1 MAEDGRRYL
10 VMGTSGH
17 IDHGK
22 TSLVRALTGVD
33 TDTLE
38 EEKRR
43 GITINL
49 GFAHLELGQDL
60 RIGIIDVPGHARF
73 IRNMVAGATG
83 IDLLLLVIA
92 ADDGVMPQTTEHL
105 HIARMLGVRH
115 GLVALTKIDM
125 VEEEIRELAIEDI
138 RDVTRG
144 SFLEDCPI
152 MPVSSTKGQGI
163 DELKAEIGRIAS
175 QVPLRSDAGRFRM
188 AIDRSFSIH
197 GAGTV
202 VTGTTVSGALNV
214 DDEVSLYPSGRKV
227 RVRGIQVHGNDVA
240 SVSAGMRAAINLSGV
255 SHDEISRGE
264 VLAERD
270 ALESS
275 FMLDAEIE
283 LLEGSYA
290 PLRRGS
296 EVELHIGTVELTAK
310 VHPLDSDNVVPG
322 STALVQLRFAEA
334 LAIAAGDR
342 FIIRSSNGRQTLG
355 GGSVLDPH
363 PTKHRRRR
371 SEAADQLEEL
381 REESLEAR
389 LLHEV
394 GKKHYG
400 AVRQELLPLL
410 LVDDTTLE
418 AAIVSA
424 KGRGLEVYGSGRQQ
438 ILATKQS
445 RERVV
450 KRSLQMLESFHDDN
464 PLTLRGM
471 SAQAFANGITAGEGS
486 LPVELVEQSL
496 NEAVQAGQL
505 LKQAGT
511 YALPGR
517 AVKLTAKDNEALKE
531 LRARMLGSIK
541 PEQPADI
548 VKDVPVDKKRLMMLC
563 KLLAEDAELAVLPGA
578 VYFDA
583 HLLESIS
590 GRLKAHLESEGQMTV
605 SDFNQLVGTSR
616 KYGIPLLQY
625 FEQSGLLKRD
635 GDFRKL
641 A

>member
-1 MAEDGRRYL
+1 MPEQRYL
-10 VMGTSGH
+10 VLGTSGH

-49 GFAHLELGQDL
+49 GFAHLELGEEL

-73 IRNMVAGATG
+73 ISNMVAGATG

-105 HIARMLGVRH
+105 HIARLLGVRH
-115 GLVALTKIDM
+115 GLVALTKVDM

-138 RDVTRG
+138 REVVSG
-144 SFLEDCPI
+144 SFLEGCPI
-152 MPVSSTKGQGI
+152 VPVSSITGFGI
-163 DELKAEIGRIAS
+163 DELKERIRGIAM
-175 QVPLRSDAGRFRM
+175 QVPRRATEGRFRM
-188 AIDRSFSIH
+188 AIDRAFSIH

-202 VTGTTVSGALNV
+202 VTGTTVSGSVSV
-214 DDEVSLYPSGRKV
+214 DDEMSIYPAGKRV
-227 RVRGIQVHGNDVA
+227 RVRGIQVHGADVQ
-240 SVSAGMRAAINLSGV
+240 SVGAGMRAAINLAGI

-283 LLEGSYA
+283 LLEGGFA

-296 EVELHIGTVELTAK
+296 EVELHIGTVELSAK
-310 VHPLDSDNVVPG
+310 VHPLDSESALPG
-322 STALVQLRFAEA
+322 STAMVQLRVGEA

-342 FIIRSSNGRQTLG
+342 FILRASTGRQTIG
-355 GGSVLDPH
+355 GGVVLDPH
-363 PTKHRRRR
+363 PMKHRRRR
-371 SEAADQLEEL
+371 GEAAEKLEEL
-381 REESLEAR
+381 REESLESR

-394 GKKHYG
+394 AKAQYG
-400 AVRQELLPLL
+400 AQRAELLPLL
-410 LVDDTTLE
+410 LVDDTSLE
-418 AAIVSA
+418 AAMHSA
-424 KGRGLEVYGSGRQQ
+424 RQRGLLVHGSGRSQ
-438 ILATKQS
+438 LLTTPEN
-445 RERVV
+445 RERIVQ
-450 KRSLQMLESFHDDN
+450 RSLKMLEGFHDEN
-464 PLTLRGM
+464 PLTLKGM
-471 SAQAFANGITAGEGS
+471 PAQAFANGITAGSGA
-486 LPVELVEQSL
+486 LPVELVEQAL
-496 NEAVQAGQL
+496 NAAVQDGRL
-505 LKQAGT
+505 LKQGGT
-511 YALPGR
+511 FALPGR

-531 LRARMLGSIK
+531 LRSRMLASIK
-541 PEQPADI
+541 PDQPDEV
-548 VKDVPVDKKRLMMLC
+548 VKDVPVDKKRLLMLC
-563 KLLAEDAELAVLPGA
+563 KLLVEDGELALLPGA

-583 HLLESIS
+583 TLVNSIE
-590 GRLKAHLESEGQMTV
+590 GRLREQLADGAQMTV

-625 FEQSGLLKRD
+625 FENSGLLKRD
-635 GDFRKL
+635 GDFRRL

>member
-1 MAEDGRRYL
+1 MTEPEQHYL

-49 GFAHLELGQDL
+49 GFAHMELDGGL

-73 IRNMVAGATG
+73 IRNMVAGASG
-83 IDLLLLVIA
+83 IDMLLLVIA
-92 ADDGVMPQTTEHL
+92 ADDGVMPQTMEHL

-125 VEEEIRELAIEDI
+125 VDEDIRELALEDI
-138 RDVTRG
+138 QSVVQG
-144 SFLEDCPI
+144 SFLEGCPI
-152 MPVSSTKGQGI
+152 IPVSSITGAGL
-163 DELKAEIGRIAS
+163 DELRSAIRSIAHN
-175 QVPLRSDAGRFRM
+175 VPVRTGAGRFRM
-188 AIDRSFSIH
+188 SIDRSFSIK

-202 VTGTTVSGALNV
+202 VTGTTVSGNVHV
-214 DDEVSLYPSGRKV
+214 DDELSLYPSGRKV
-227 RVRGIQVHGNDVA
+227 RVRGIQIHGSDVKSA
-240 SVSAGMRAAINLSGV
+240 GAGMRAAINLTGV
-255 SHDEISRGE
+255 GHDEISRGE

-270 ALESS
+270 ALETS
-275 FMLDAEIE
+275 FMMDAEVE
-283 LLEGSYA
+283 LIEGSFA

-310 VHPLDSDNVVPG
+310 VHPLDADSALPG
-322 STALVQLRFAEA
+322 RTALVQLRVSEP

-342 FIIRSSNGRQTLG
+342 FIIRSSTGKHTLG

-371 SEAADQLEEL
+371 SEAAEKLEGL
-381 REESLEAR
+381 LEESLEAR

-394 GKKHYG
+394 GKKQYG
-400 AVRQELLPLL
+400 AIRQELLSLL
-410 LVDDTTLE
+410 MIDDTTLA
-418 AAIVSA
+418 AAITAAQAS
-424 KGRGLEVYGSGRQQ
+424 GLLVHGTGKQQ
-438 ILATKQS
+438 LLTTDEN
-445 RERVV
+445 RERIVR
-450 KRSLQMLESFHDDN
+450 RSISMLESYHDDN
-464 PLTLRGM
+464 PLTLRGI
-471 SAQAFANGITAGEGS
+471 APQALANGITAGEGS

-496 NEAVQAGQL
+496 NAAVQDGRL

-511 YALPGR
+511 FALPGR
-517 AVKLTAKDNEALKE
+517 AVKLTGKDNEALKE
-531 LRARMLGSIK
+531 LRARMLGSSK
-541 PEQPADI
+541 PDQPADI
-548 VKDVPVDKKRLMMLC
+548 VKDVGVDKKRLLMLC
-563 KLLAEDAELAVLPGA
+563 KLMAEDGELTVLPGA
-578 VYFDA
+578 VFFDA
-583 HLLESIS
+583 REITGMTEQIRDHLS
-590 GRLKAHLESEGQMTV
+590 GAGKMTV
-605 SDFNQLVGTSR
+605 SDFNALVGTSR

-635 GDFRKL
+635 GDFRML

>member
-1 MAEDGRRYL
+1 MAEPRYL
-10 VMGTSGH
+10 VLGTSGH

-49 GFAHLELGQDL
+49 GFAHLELGDEL

-115 GLVALTKIDM
+115 GLVALTKVDM

-138 RDVTRG
+138 REVVSST
-144 SFLEDCPI
+144 FLEGCPI
-152 MPVSSTKGQGI
+152 VPVSSIKGIGM
-163 DELKAEIGRIAS
+163 DELKEQIRMVAM
-175 QVPLRSDAGRFRM
+175 QVPQRASEGRFRM
-188 AIDRSFSIH
+188 AIDRAFSIH

-202 VTGTTVSGALNV
+202 VTGTTVSGNASV
-214 DDEVSLYPSGRKV
+214 DDELMLYPSGKRV
-227 RVRGIQVHGNDVA
+227 RVRGIQMHGEDVRNIG
-240 SVSAGMRAAINLSGV
+240 AGMRAAINLAGV

-264 VLAERD
+264 VLAEKD

-275 FMLDAEIE
+275 FMLDAEVE
-283 LLEGSYA
+283 LLDGA
-290 PLRRGS
+290 FTPLRRGS

-310 VHPLDSDNVVPG
+310 VHPLDSDLAIPG
-322 STALVQLRFAEA
+322 STSLVQLRVSEP

-342 FIIRSSNGRQTLG
+342 FILRASTGQQTIG
-355 GGSVLDPH
+355 GGVVLDPH

-371 SEAADQLEEL
+371 GEAAEKLEDL

-394 GKKHYG
+394 GKSQYG
-400 AVRQELLPLL
+400 ANRQDLLPLL

-418 AAIVSA
+418 AAIQA
-424 KGRGLEVYGSGRQQ
+424 ALKGGLQAYGSGRSQ
-438 ILATKQS
+438 ILSTAEN
-445 RERVV
+445 RERIV
-450 KRSLQMLESFHDDN
+450 KRAMKMLEGFHDDN
-464 PLTLRGM
+464 PLTLKGM
-471 SAQAFANGITAGEGS
+471 SVSAFANGITAGAGS

-496 NEAVQAGQL
+496 NAGVQDGRL

-511 YALPGR
+511 FALPGR

-531 LRARMLGSIK
+531 LRARMLDSIK
-541 PEQPADI
+541 PDQPDDI
-548 VKDVPVDKKRLMMLC
+548 VKDVPVDKKRLLMLC
-563 KLLAEDAELAVLPGA
+563 KLLAEDGELVVLPGA
-578 VYFDA
+578 VYFDTKIVEA
-583 HLLESIS
+583 IA
-590 GRLKAHLESEGQMTV
+590 GRLREHLSGDAQMTV
-605 SDFNQLVGTSR
+605 SDFNQFVGTSR

>member
-1 MAEDGRRYL
+1 MAEDSKRYL

-22 TSLVRALTGVD
+22 TSLVRVLTGVD

-49 GFAHLELGQDL
+49 GFAHLDLGEDL

-115 GLVALTKIDM
+115 GLVALTKVDM
-125 VEEEIRELAIEDI
+125 VEEDIRELAIEDI

-144 SFLEDCPI
+144 TFLEDCAI
-152 MPVSSTKGQGI
+152 VPVSSVKQTGLE
-163 DELKAEIGRIAS
+163 ELKQQIRQVAEA
-175 QVPLRSDAGRFRM
+175 VPLRSDDGRFRM
-188 AIDRSFSIH
+188 AIDRSFSIR

-202 VTGTTVSGALNV
+202 VTGTTVSGTLHV
-214 DDEVSLYPSGRKV
+214 DADMSLYPSGRKV
-227 RVRGIQVHGNDVA
+227 RVRGIQVHGNDVD

-264 VLAERD
+264 VLAERE

-275 FMLDAEIE
+275 YMLDAEVE
-283 LLEGSYA
+283 MLEGSHA
-290 PLRRGS
+290 ALRRGS
-296 EVELHIGTVELTAK
+296 EVELHIGTVELSAK
-310 VHPLDSDNVVPG
+310 LHPLESDSVPPG
-322 STALVQLRFAEA
+322 STALVQLRVSEP

-342 FIIRSSNGRQTLG
+342 FIMRSSTGRYTLG
-355 GGSVLDPH
+355 GGIVLDPH

-371 SEAADQLEEL
+371 SEAAEKLGDL
-381 REESLEAR
+381 REEGLEAR

-394 GKKHYG
+394 AKKQYG
-400 AVRQELLPLL
+400 ATRQDLLPLL
-410 LVDDTTLE
+410 LIDETSLE
-418 AAIVSA
+418 AGIASA
-424 KGRGLEVYGSGRQQ
+424 ARHGLQAHGSGRQQ
-438 ILATKQS
+438 LLSTTEN
-445 RERVV
+445 RERIIR
-450 KRSLQMLESFHDDN
+450 RSIQMLESFHDDN

-471 SAQAFANGITAGEGS
+471 GSQAFANGITAGEGS
-486 LPVELVEQSL
+486 LPVELVELAL
-496 NEAVQAGQL
+496 NAAVQDGRL
-505 LKQAGT
+505 LKQSGT
-511 YALPGR
+511 FALPGR

-531 LRARMLGSIK
+531 LRARMLDSLK
-541 PEQPADI
+541 PDQPADI
-548 VKDVPVDKKRLMMLC
+548 VKDVSVDKKRLLMLC
-563 KLLAEDAELAVLPGA
+563 KLLAEDGELVVLPGA

-583 HLLESIS
+583 GLVESMA
-590 GRLKAHLESEGQMTV
+590 GRLRDHLAAAGKMTV

-625 FEQSGLLKRD
+625 YEQSGLLKRD
-635 GDFRKL
+635 GDFRML